1 MNILDRDTSVI
12 LTSKEQATLRD
23 ELLVAAAQAGKTE
36 AFAELQTH
44 YSRQVYRTIFAITK
58 NHEDAED
65 ALQDTFLR
73 AYLALRNFEGR
84 SSFYSWLTRIAM
96 NSALMILR
104 KRRAR
109 PEVSFEPI
117 YEDGEGNAHFEF
129 KDSAMNPEQIYDQR
143 QRYNNM
149 VSVVQNLEPSLR
161 NSIQIRMEHGCP
173 LKEIARTLD
182 LTVAAVKTRLHR
194 ARVRLSAKRA
204 FGKLEENRHNSSRSQ
219 RRGVPGFRVE
229 NRHV

>member
-1 MNILDRDTSVI
+1 MTFVNHRSSV
-12 LTSKEQATLRD
+12 TFAVKEAAALRD
-23 ELLVAAAQAGKTE
+23 AELVRAAHAGSSA
-36 AFAELQTH
+36 AFADLQH
-44 YSRQVYRTIFAITK
+44 FYSRPLYNTIVGITK
-58 NHEDAED
+58 NREDAED

-117 YEDGEGNAHFEF
+117 YEDGEGDAHFEF